1 MSFKVRRAATKLL
14 GSCIATRSD
23 LLAQFYK
30 SIAPTLLSRFGEREE
45 TVRVEV
51 WAAFTG
57 LLNQTKLYSA
67 GGLSSISSSG
77 SDSGNGRLKRKRS
90 GTPMEVEDS
99 PIALL
104 RGLTPAVAKSMMKQL
119 TAKSLATRQA
129 GFSLLRSLVGVLGG
143 GLETQM
149 SVLVQRIEGA
159 LKASDTGLSGTATSL
174 KIEVLSLLGLIFRT
188 HYLATFSDELNK
200 LVPLVVAAVGDK
212 FNKVAAEAFVTA
224 TELVRV
230 LRPINPAPSPVPS
243 GVGPYLVSIYEVTS
257 KRLSS
262 SDADEEVKAKGLTCL
277 GALLVHAGDVLSA
290 QRPAALGLLQD
301 RLRNEVSRLV
311 AVRVVAD
318 VAASPL
324 SATPELDSW
333 VHECLIEVAGLLR
346 KVNRPLKLAAFH
358 CINSLLGRAGADVP
372 AASAQALLAEL
383 EPLLTAED
391 ANLLPL
397 ALSSVTALL
406 NHSGETLPAVQKT
419 ILPRALELVRSPLV
433 QGHSLDALLG
443 LFVALARAGAEPV
456 GLVKALSAAADSQG
470 KKEVDASGVQS
481 GLSAL
486 TAASRSIGVVVREVP
501 GVAQGVVAEYG
512 AVVQDSKSGSSPL
525 ILGLLTLGEIGRA
538 VDFSSSGG
546 LFQTVVGHFSN
557 PNEDVRRSAA
567 FAAGNFAV
575 GNPSAF
581 LPPIIQLIQSDD
593 KKRYLAL
600 NALKEVI
607 SNSSPDALAAIS
619 DSIWTPLFDNCE
631 AQEEGTRNVAADCL
645 GQLTVINPAKYLPQL
660 QARLSAPSR
669 HTRATVI
676 AAIRFTFTNDSSAYD
691 QLLAPLIVE
700 FFRLMNDADLGVRRL
715 ALSSL
720 NSAAHNKA
728 HLVRDHLATLLPA
741 LYQQTEIDQS
751 LIRIVEM
758 GPFKHK
764 VDDGLDIRKTAYEC
778 MHTLLDTCLKEIDVH
793 ELLGRVVGGLAEEN
807 EDLKK
812 LCYLMLVKL
821 AQVAPTAVAQR
832 LDETVPT
839 FTATL
844 EATLKDTA
852 VKQETERLA
861 ELQKAAL
868 RCLVAL
874 NRLASPANAPK
885 FVELVQKGVLG
896 GKWANEVSARTGE

>member
-1 MSFKVRRAATKLL
+1 LL
-14 GSCIATRSD
+14 GSCVATRSD

-30 SIAPTLLSRFGEREE
+30 TIAPTLLSRFGEREE

-51 WAAFTG
+51 WAAFTS
-57 LLNQTKLYSA
+57 LLNQTKVYSV
-67 GGLSSISSSG
+67 GGLSSISSGG
-77 SDSGNGRLKRKRS
+77 SDSGSGRLKRKRS
-90 GTPMEVEDS
+90 GDSSPMEVEDG
-99 PIALL
+99 PIGLL
-104 RGLTPAVAKSMMKQL
+104 RALTPAIAKSMMKQL
-119 TAKSLATRQA
+119 TVKSLATRQA
-129 GFSLLRSLVGVLGG
+129 GFNLLRSLVTVLSGGV
-143 GLETQM
+143 ETQM
-149 SVLVQRIEGA
+149 AVLVQRVEGA

-174 KIEVLSLLGLIFRT
+174 KIEVLSLLGLIFKT
-188 HYLATFSDELNK
+188 HYLASFSDELSK
-200 LVPLVVAAVGDK
+200 LVPLVVGAVGDK

-230 LRPINPAPSPVPS
+230 LRPISPVPGQVAP
-243 GVGPYLVSIYEVTS
+243 GVGPYLNSIYEVTS

-262 SDADEEVKAKGLTCL
+262 SDADEEVKAKGLGCL
-277 GALLVHAGDVLSA
+277 GALLVHAGDVLA
-290 QRPAALGLLQD
+290 DKRPAALSLLQD

-324 SATPELDSW
+324 SATPELDAW
-333 VHECLIEVAGLLR
+333 VHQCLIEVANLLR
-346 KVNRPLKLAAFH
+346 KVNRPLKLAAFG
-358 CINSLLGRAGADVP
+358 CLNSLLGRAGADVP
-372 AASAQALLAEL
+372 AASAQALLADL

-397 ALSSVTALL
+397 AVSSVTALL
-406 NHSGETLPAVQKT
+406 NHSAETLPAVQHT

-443 LFVALARAGAEPV
+443 FFVALVTAGAEPV
-456 GLVKALSAAADSQG
+456 ALVQALSAAADSQG
-470 KKEVDASGVQS
+470 QKEVDASGVQT
-481 GLSAL
+481 GMSAL
-486 TAASRSIGVVVREVP
+486 TASSRSIGVVVREVP
-501 GVAQGVVAEYG
+501 GVASGVVAEY
-512 AVVQDSKSGSSPL
+512 ANVVKNSKSGSSPL

-538 VDFSSSGG
+538 VDVSSNDG
-546 LFQTVVGHFSN
+546 LFETVVGHFSSAS
-557 PNEDVRRSAA
+557 EDVRRAAA
-567 FAAGNFAV
+567 FAAGNIAV
-575 GNPSAF
+575 GNPAAF
-581 LPPIIQLIQSDD
+581 LPPIIQLIQTDD

-607 SNSSPDALAAIS
+607 SHSSPEALALIS
-619 DSIWTPLFDNCE
+619 DSLWTPLFDNCE

-660 QARLSAPSR
+660 EARLSSPSR

-728 HLVRDHLATLLPA
+728 HLVRDHLASLLPA
-741 LYQQTEIDQS
+741 LYAQTVVDER

-778 MHTLLDTCLKEIDVH
+778 MHTLLDSALQEIDVH
-793 ELLGRVVGGLAEEN
+793 ELLGRVVSGLNDEE
-807 EDLKK
+807 DVKK
-812 LCYLMLVKL
+812 LCYLMLAKL

-832 LDETVPT
+832 LDDTVAS

-852 VKQETERLA
+852 VKQETERLV

-868 RCLVAL
+868 RCLAVL

-885 FVELVQKGVLG
+885 FGEMVRTVLLS
-896 GKWANEVSARTGE
+896 GKWATEVSRLSWGVV